1 MCIMPSANPT
11 HQTLEAG
18 CSAFGLPDG
27 WDKSCSATCEGSPG
41 HRRFELRTST
51 YLRGDFPPGR
61 AREVFETGT
70 DSWIETGNTHFDAL
84 YSMAIRE
91 AHEDSVSE
99 ISDPEYANGEP
110 LQLTAFETGRLW
122 HYVWTRDLAYAA
134 DLALARFDP
143 ARTESS
149 LFFKTSDF
157 KSSLSADRTAQI
169 LQDTG
174 TGGSY
179 PVSTDRVAWA
189 IGARRLAAELAD
201 PRDFI
206 SRAYPI
212 LRATLLHD
220 RKLVHDPSD
229 GLYRGE
235 TSFLDWRRQTYPD
248 WTGTDVL
255 AIAQSKALS
264 TNLLHYAAMLTAAEF
279 ADFLGRDSEAS
290 DWKAWAEELKKS
302 VLKELFADGTPS
314 AFLLAGDTSRIAVR
328 RRDLLG
334 ECLAVHLGV
343 VEGDAAKAL
352 VASYPLGT
360 FGPAVVWPQS
370 PTAPIYH
377 NAGIWPFVTGYYTRS
392 AAMTGFAAGVQAG
405 LRSLA
410 RGAAMNLSNM
420 ENLDWAHG
428 LCWTKYEGLEGPAIN
443 SQRQLWS
450 VAAYM
455 SAIQDVVFG
464 VKAGNDGI
472 TLNPCVTPAIRAEF
486 FPGAPDIHL
495 KNLLVKGSRHDVT
508 LHFPGERCDAYG
520 TPSITLNGR
529 PAEAGSLSPTGV
541 TNRWHVHF
549 TAAARQGEPAPL
561 LVSADSGKHAIF
573 GPPVPEWIG
582 EGVVLRDGRAE
593 LHFCCAESDALSF
606 EIYRDGQLAA
616 SGIRETK
623 WSDPAPV
630 SGRFA
635 EYALAAVY
643 DDTGTQSHL
652 SVSRRAVPSNS
663 VVATPLAP
671 DQTEALITAPETG
684 TWLIKCWYANDAG
697 DRETGITCGIKRI
710 EVADESGSVRHA
722 AHVVFPHTGGSNEFR
737 WSSPVILEL
746 EAGRYRVRLSEDDIG
761 MNMSYFEKNTRLTRF
776 RGGGPEPYNKVEI
789 RRLEL
794 SPIALG

>member
-1 MCIMPSANPT
+1 MPRANPK
-11 HQTLEAG
+11 HPAPDSGRCE
-18 CSAFGLPDG
+18 FGSPDG
-27 WDKSCSATCEGSPG
+27 WDKSCSATCEGAPG
-41 HRRFELRTST
+41 HRKFELRTST
-51 YLRGDFPPGR
+51 FLRGDFPPGR
-61 AREVFETGT
+61 VREVCETGT

-91 AHEDSVSE
+91 AHENSVSE

-149 LFFKTSDF
+149 LFFKTSAF
-157 KSSLSADRTAQI
+157 KSSVSADRAAQI

-189 IGARRLAAELAD
+189 TGARRLVRELAD
-201 PRDFI
+201 PRGFI
-206 SRAYPI
+206 LRAYPI

-220 RKLVHDPSD
+220 RKLVRDPSD

-248 WTGTDVL
+248 WTGSDVL
-255 AIAQSKALS
+255 AIAQSKVLS

-279 ADFLGRDSEAS
+279 ADFLGRDRESS
-290 DWKAWAEELKKS
+290 DWKAWAEQLKDS
-302 VLKELFADGTPS
+302 ILKEFFAAGIPS

-343 VEGDAAKAL
+343 VEGDAAREL

-370 PTAPIYH
+370 PSAPIYH

-392 AAMTGFAAGVQAG
+392 AAMTGFAAGVQEG

-464 VKAGNDGI
+464 VKAGSDGI
-472 TLNPCVTPAIRAEF
+472 TLKPFVTPAIHAEF
-486 FPGAPDIHL
+486 FPEAPEIHL
-495 KNLLVKGSRHDVT
+495 KNLLVRGSRHDVT
-508 LHFPGERCDAYG
+508 LHFPTERCAAYG
-520 TPSITLNGR
+520 APSITLNGR
-529 PAEAGSLSPTGV
+529 PAEAGSLSPTGE

-549 TAAARQGEPAPL
+549 TAAARPDEPPPV
-561 LVSADSGKHAIF
+561 LVSADAGKHAIF
-573 GPPVPEWIG
+573 GPPVPEWVG
-582 EGVVLRDGRAE
+582 EGVVLRNGLAE
-593 LHFCCAESDALSF
+593 LHFRCAESEGVSV

-616 SGIRETK
+616 SEIRETT
-623 WSDPAPV
+623 WSDPVPV
-630 SGRFA
+630 SGQFP

-643 DDTGTQSHL
+643 DSTGNQSHL
-652 SVSRRAVPSNS
+652 SVSRRALPSGS
-663 VVATPLAP
+663 VVVVPL
-671 DQTEALITAPETG
+671 DSDDKGTLITAPQAG

-697 DRETGITCGIKRI
+697 DRETGITCAIKRI
-710 EVADESGSVRHA
+710 EVADENGTVRHA
-722 AHVVFPHTGGSNEFR
+722 AHIVFPHTGGSDEFR
-737 WSSPVILEL
+737 WSSPVSLEL
-746 EAGRYRVRLSEDDIG
+746 EDGRYRVRFSDDEIG
-761 MNMSYFEKNTRLTRF
+761 LNMSYFEKNTRLTRF
-776 RGGGPEPYNKVEI
+776 RGGGPEKDV
-789 RRLEL
+789 
-794 SPIALG
+794 